1 MKIIAFVGH
10 SESGKT
16 RLIARLVP
24 ELKKRGLTVAIVK
37 HCSHGFDLGSANKD
51 SSKFLAAGA
60 DAVALAAPGQTA
72 VLQNR
77 DREGNLAAFA
87 REHFSMLDLVLVEG
101 GKHDARLKKI
111 EVLRHGHSERLQT
124 PPQELAAVV
133 ADYNAVPDLPLFHPD
148 QVKEIAEWLIRL
160 LDLATS

>member
-72 VLQNR
+72 VLQNQ
-77 DREGNLAAFA
+77 DREGDLAAFA
-87 REHFSMLDLVLVEG
+87 REHFGMLDIVLVEG

-111 EVLRHGHSERLQT
+111 EVLRHGHSDRLQS
-124 PPQELAAVV
+124 PPQELEAVV
-133 ADYNAVPDLPLFHPD
+133 ADHNAVSGLLLFHPD
-148 QVKEIAEWLIRL
+148 QVKEIAEWLIRTL
-160 LDLATS
+160 ELATP